1 MGGGQLIAGEQCS
14 YVWPSAT
21 PAPFNADSKP
31 CTSPFY
37 VNSGLTCG
45 MVKNTCGG
53 WTNLDC
59 TKSGA
64 TCTGPQHTG
73 GGQLVAGEECTYVW
87 PTKLENPCT
96 SPFYVNSGLTCSA
109 VGNTCGG
116 WTYLDC
122 TKSGATCTGPSRT
135 GGGQLVSGEYCS
147 YVWPPKVDACN
158 SPFKVTPRLTCG
170 MVKNTCTST
179 KLENPCTSPF
189 YVNSGLTCSA
199 V

>member
-1 MGGGQLIAGEQCS
+1 MGHTGGGQLVAGEECTYVWPTKLENPCTSPFYVNSGLTCSAVGNTCGGWTYLACTKSGATCTGPSRTGGGQLIAGEQCS

-73 GGQLVAGEECTYVW
+73 GDQLVAGEECTYVW

-96 SPFYVNSGLTCSA
+96 SPFYV
-109 VGNTCGG
+109 
-116 WTYLDC
+116 
-122 TKSGATCTGPSRT
+122 
-135 GGGQLVSGEYCS
+135 
-147 YVWPPKVDACN
+147 
-158 SPFKVTPRLTCG
+158 
-170 MVKNTCTST
+170 
-179 KLENPCTSPF
+179 
-189 YVNSGLTCSA
+189 
-199 V
+199 